1 MSSALVSGITDV
13 FRSQVAAPFASNAG
27 ESESSVVRG
36 FETGLGAMV
45 ESLAARVR
53 QSGFASQLFDLINSP
68 ANDLRVLENPRS
80 LVGSP
85 PNVASKFTSM
95 LFGSKFSALTDE
107 IGSASGIRGRTAAS
121 LMTLGAPLLLGT
133 LKKRIGDG
141 RMDSSRLNGF
151 LATEADSLR
160 GSLPE
165 RVENFIVSE
174 TLVAGTVPP
183 VASAVVRQVP
193 GTVPPV
199 ASAVVQQVPETVP
212 PVAST
217 VVEGRSRSWLWP
229 LLLGFV
235 LLGGLLWWWLGSNK
249 TTVETTTTAA
259 PAAIK
264 EVKDMVTRR
273 LPSNVDLQ
281 FPANEI
287 EDRLLGFIQDPSRPV
302 DKTTWFDFDRLLFD
316 TNSATLQ
323 PGSSEEL
330 ANIGAILKAYPNVHV
345 KIGAYTDSTG
355 DADANMRLSQ
365 RRADTVRQQLI
376 GMGISPDRLEA
387 EGYGEQHPVANNA
400 TEAGRQ
406 QNRHVSLLVTQK

>member
-1 MSSALVSGITDV
+1 
-13 FRSQVAAPFASNAG
+13 
-27 ESESSVVRG
+27 
-36 FETGLGAMV
+36 MV
-45 ESLAARVR
+45 QSLAAKVR
-53 QSGFASQLFDLINSP
+53 QSGFASQLIDLINSP
-68 ANDLRVLENPRS
+68 ANDLKTLDNPRS

-85 PNVASKFTSM
+85 SSVASKFTSM
-95 LFGSKFSALTDE
+95 LFGSKVSALTDE
-107 IGSASGIRGRTAAS
+107 IGRSTGLRGGTAAS
-121 LMTLGAPLLLGT
+121 LMTLGAPLLLGM
-133 LKKRIGDG
+133 LRKRAGDG
-141 RMDSSRLNGF
+141 RLDSSGLKGF
-151 LATEADSLR
+151 LTTEADSLR

-165 RVENFIVSE
+165 RVDSFIVSE
-174 TLVAGTVPP
+174 TV
-183 VASAVVRQVP
+183 VP

-199 ASAVVQQVPETVP
+199 ASAVVASPV
-212 PVAST
+212 VASG
-217 VVEGRSRSWLWP
+217 VIEEQRSRSWLWP
-229 LLLGFV
+229 VLLGFV
-235 LLGGLLWWWLGSNK
+235 LLAGLLWWWISSHK
-249 TTVETTTTAA
+249 TTVETATATV

-264 EVKDMVTRR
+264 EVKDVVTRK
-273 LPSNVDLQ
+273 LPGDINLQ

-287 EDRLLGFIQDPSRPV
+287 EDRLLGFIQDPSRPI

-355 DADANMRLSQ
+355 DAKANMELSQ

-387 EGYGEQHPVANNA
+387 EGYGEQHPVASN
-400 TEAGRQ
+400 TTDAGRQ